1 MLQELFQDSG
11 PALTCCRRL
20 GGGREGGS
28 GGLTPSP
35 PDPGPVLDDVGPEP
49 DQGPSRPQA
58 RDLYLTSTVA
68 PLGTGSAPDGSA
80 TDGGTLRLSA
90 RAPRARRWPG
100 PEALG
105 TTKPTFAQPRPG
117 GSRNHKAHI
126 CTAAPRTSRAVVAAR
141 AIQTVTVPC
150 AVQESG
156 SFLSLSLQ

>member
-90 RAPRARRWPG
+90 RRLGLVAGPARRLSEPQS
-100 PEALG
+100 PHLH
-105 TTKPTFAQPRPG
+105 
-117 GSRNHKAHI
+117 SR
-126 CTAAPRTSRAVVAAR
+126 
-141 AIQTVTVPC
+141 
-150 AVQESG
+150 
-156 SFLSLSLQ
+156 